1 MISRRRQLPIA
12 LLLIGLPACRSPE
25 WKQKLLTARS
35 PIATYIEHRE
45 KDGKTIPQG
54 FAHPPKVEAETLK
67 VILSGL
73 KYHPTGFIGVSRI
86 AVTEPVFTGEE
97 VAILG
102 AQLGRDLEKIGP
114 DERLRFLLARTSWK
128 PFAAGQKATSGVIF
142 FDRPQRMNLAFDLI
156 DESLPADGGD
166 PRAITFSDDPAAIT
180 GKEPVIVPPPGGSL
194 RPASPDGT
202 GYPRWVVL
210 DPRQVA
216 ALPAAP
222 APQAAKASPAA
233 AAPAPRPAPLSPE
246 EEAEAIKR
254 KLKVL
259 DDLKKE
265 GVINAEEYEKTR
277 QEILLQ
283 NPPRGN

>member
-1 MISRRRQLPIA
+1 MIPRRRQLALA
-12 LLLIGLPACRSPE
+12 LLLIVLPACRSPE

-54 FAHPPKVEAETLK
+54 FAHPPKVQAETLK
-67 VILSGL
+67 TILSGL

-86 AVTEPVFTGEE
+86 ATAEPMFTEEETAVLCAPVS
-97 VAILG
+97 
-102 AQLGRDLEKIGP
+102 RDLEQLGP

-128 PFAAGQKATSGVIF
+128 PFATGQKATSGVIF
-142 FDRPQRMNLAFDLI
+142 FDTPQHMNLAFDMI
-156 DESLPADGGD
+156 DESLPSEGGD
-166 PRAITFSDDPAAIT
+166 PRSIPFPDDPVAIT
-180 GKEPVIVPPPGGSL
+180 GKEPVIVPPAGGSL
-194 RPASPDGT
+194 HPPSPDGT

-210 DPRQVA
+210 DPRRIA

-222 APQAAKASPAA
+222 GPQTAKAPPA
-233 AAPAPRPAPLSPE
+233 APLSPE
-246 EEAEAIKR
+246 EEKEAIKR

-259 DDLKKE
+259 EDLKKD

-283 NPPRGN
+283 RGR